1 LLIGKSKCN
10 GYNLFGFSIDYF
22 LDFPMSGVLDMRSS
36 PDEGSVVNRENVMS
50 LHNVDSLVTQTGA
63 NIGDGR
69 VTAIA
74 QELLNFDHEAQVW
87 QDAPT
92 LALMLSSVVKWLILI
107 LVWLGALAVFAPAPS
122 LPSAAQAGTAQ
133 AVQAAPVA
141 DKHTKGKKKSRAG
154 KAATDE
160 QNAASTAAAV
170 QAAAPAQHD
179 DIWYKVAKWAG
190 ILVIAYQV
198 YGHCA
203 WALRLKTTRYKMSSQ
218 RLTIVSGVFSKTTNT
233 YELHQL
239 NSSGQI
245 HSPFLLRLFG
255 RANLY
260 VGVWLSGIR
269 NAEAVR
275 DLVRN
280 AGQIEASRVDKARW
294 R

>member
-1 LLIGKSKCN
+1 
-10 GYNLFGFSIDYF
+10 
-22 LDFPMSGVLDMRSS
+22 MTGVLDVRSS

-69 VTAIA
+69 VTAVA
-74 QELLNFDHEAQVW
+74 QELLNYDPEAQVW
-87 QDAPT
+87 QDSPT
-92 LALMLSSVVKWLILI
+92 LALMLSSVVKWVFLI
-107 LVWLGALAVFAPAPS
+107 LVWLGALAVFAPVPA
-122 LPSAAQAGTAQ
+122 LPSAAPAETAQ
-133 AVQAAPVA
+133 AAQAAPVA

-154 KAATDE
+154 KAVTDE
-160 QNAASTAAAV
+160 QNAAGTASAV
-170 QAAAPAQHD
+170 QAAAPVQHD
-179 DIWYKVAKWAG
+179 DIWYQVAKWAG
-190 ILVIAYQV
+190 ILVIVYQV
-198 YGHCA
+198 YCHCA

-218 RLTIVSGVFSKTTNT
+218 RLTIASGIFSKTTNT
-233 YELHQL
+233 YELHLL

-245 HSPFLLRLFG
+245 HSPLFLRLFG

>member
-1 LLIGKSKCN
+1 
-10 GYNLFGFSIDYF
+10 
-22 LDFPMSGVLDMRSS
+22 MSGALDVRGG

-50 LHNVDSLVTQTGA
+50 LHNVDSLVTQTGT

-74 QELLNFDHEAQVW
+74 QDLLNYDPEAQVW

-92 LALMLSSVVKWLILI
+92 LALMLSSVLKWIILI
-107 LVWLGALAVFAPAPS
+107 LVWLGALAVFAPAPT
-122 LPSAAQAGTAQ
+122 LPAVAQAETAQ
-133 AVQAAPVA
+133 AVQPAPVN
-141 DKHTKGKKKSRAG
+141 DKHAKGKKKSRTG

-160 QNAASTAAAV
+160 QNAAGATAAA
-170 QAAAPAQHD
+170 QSTAPAPHD
-179 DIWYKVAKWAG
+179 DTWYMVAKWVG
-190 ILVIAYQV
+190 ILVIVYQV
-198 YGHCA
+198 YCHCA
-203 WALRLKTTRYKMSSQ
+203 WALRLKTIRYKMSSQ
-218 RLTIVSGVFSKTTNT
+218 RLTITSGIFSKTTNT

-245 HSPFLLRLFG
+245 HSPLFLRLFG